1 MAGAEKK
8 RRRVVITDESSKF
21 LLALLATPLGD
32 VTTAA
37 DVRRI
42 LAEELRTPVLMSEDF
57 MQLSLACNG
66 IIPLEIMESV
76 EHDSA
81 MPRLCG
87 LLQFILDI
95 NVTSGS
101 EEVWATVADNC
112 TGSIW
117 RMLSALHGSFP
128 FRDDRNRSDDMCATA
143 KSLRPDYTGYV
154 NGALVVKAEHKATPA
169 ELPAALR
176 ELEAKMNG
184 GWNPLAMRGMPF
196 LPCYAVGGE
205 ILQYAVV
212 LPPSGGTAMRVVT
225 VSDEF
230 VLTTPQ
236 GRFGAVKAAC
246 NMYRIIMWLRS
257 RMPHDVVSLYSKQLR
272 TDGGS
277 ITVHDSHV
285 VKLTHTVASVD
296 VYAAVATIPHAIRI
310 TEVKRARIDSKLS
323 RLHLE
328 PVALERKPRDERE
341 LQDAVRCVLGAL
353 AAFHS
358 RGFVHHDVRWPN
370 VLITAEGDWILAD
383 FELAGAI
390 GTLAP
395 PHAVTPTFLP
405 PEART
410 EESLYAPSADVWQ
423 VGQLVLCA
431 RLVELSAAGA
441 AFAAKLTAEQP
452 NERPSAAA
460 ALAMD
465 WLRV

>member
-1 MAGAEKK
+1 M
-8 RRRVVITDESSKF
+8 R
-21 LLALLATPLGD
+21 ALLETPLGE
-32 VTTAA
+32 VANAA

-42 LAEELRTPVLMSEDF
+42 LAEDLCAPILMSEDF
-57 MQLSLACNG
+57 MQLSLACEG
-66 IIPLEIMESV
+66 IIPLEIPETA

-117 RMLSALHGSFP
+117 RMLSALHGSFS
-128 FRDDRNRSDDMCATA
+128 FRDDRNRSDASGATA

-154 NGALVVKAEHKATPA
+154 NGALVAKGEHKATPA
-169 ELPAALR
+169 ELLTALR
-176 ELEAKMNG
+176 ELVDKMNG

-205 ILQYAVV
+205 LLQFALV
-212 LPPSGGTAMRVVT
+212 LPPSGGSAMRVVT

-230 VLTTPQ
+230 VLTTPK

-246 NMYRIIMWLRS
+246 NMYRIMVWLRS
-257 RMPHDVVSLYSKQLR
+257 RMPQDAVQLYAKQPR

-277 ITVHDSHV
+277 ITVFDNHV
-285 VKLTHTVASVD
+285 VKLTRTVASVD
-296 VYAAVATIPHAIRI
+296 VYAAVAQVPHAIRI
-310 TEVKRARIDSKLS
+310 TDVKRARNSSGLS

-341 LQDAVRCVLGAL
+341 LQEAVRCVLRAL
-353 AAFHS
+353 SAFHS

-370 VLITAEGDWILAD
+370 VLVTAEGSWILAD
-383 FELAGAI
+383 FELAGAD

-410 EESLYAPSADVWQ
+410 EGSLYAPSADVWQ
-423 VGQLVLCA
+423 VGQLVISA
-431 RLVELSAAGA
+431 RVLDLSPAGE
-441 AFAAKLTAEQP
+441 AFAKELTVEQP
-452 NERPSAAA
+452 AERPSAAA